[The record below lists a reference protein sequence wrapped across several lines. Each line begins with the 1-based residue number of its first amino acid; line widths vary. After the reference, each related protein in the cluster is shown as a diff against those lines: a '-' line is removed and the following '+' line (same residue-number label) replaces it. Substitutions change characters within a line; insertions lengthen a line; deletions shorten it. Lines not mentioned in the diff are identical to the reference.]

1 MSLDNELKSI
11 AQAYLSMLDE
21 KKMAK
26 ENDDEDKVECPKC
39 KGEGC
44 DHCDD
49 KGYHKESIDNH
60 PKVKAAR
67 KAHAAGTWDGNVDKE
82 GEAVV
87 HINGKPH
94 TVTSKYSKKKE
105 DNTND
110 KSDDGDGMDKVQPN
124 ALKKKFADR
133 KDKDLDN
140 DGDTDDSDEYLH
152 NRRKAISK
160 AVKEKAKK
168 ESVDWDAILEMT
180 DDEIDNYI
188 DNLPEAALNRFA
200 KEFAAM
206 TEAATAQMKPK
217 PEDQEKLEPRAAA
230 EKDWADKHTVDVKD
244 NPETKKQD
252 GSEKVKQAAGRKGDK
267 RLKDVRK

>member
-49 KGYHKESIDNH
+49 KGYHMKKDDDEKE
-60 PKVKAAR
+60 
-67 KAHAAGTWDGNVDKE
+67 VD
-82 GEAVV
+82 EAV
-87 HINGKPH
+87 
-94 TVTSKYSKKKE
+94 KKE

-110 KSDDGDGMDKVQPN
+110 KSDDGDGMDKVQPK

-160 AVKEKAKK
+160 AVKEKTKK

>member
-49 KGYHKESIDNH
+49 KGYHMKKDDDEK
-60 PKVKAAR
+60 KV
-67 KAHAAGTWDGNVDKE
+67 D
-82 GEAVV
+82 EAV
-87 HINGKPH
+87 
-94 TVTSKYSKKKE
+94 KKE

-110 KSDDGDGMDKVQPN
+110 KSDDGDGMDKVQPK

-160 AVKEKAKK
+160 AVKEKTKK

>member
-49 KGYHKESIDNH
+49 KGYHMKKDDDDDDEKE
-60 PKVKAAR
+60 
-67 KAHAAGTWDGNVDKE
+67 VD
-82 GEAVV
+82 EAV
-87 HINGKPH
+87 
-94 TVTSKYSKKKE
+94 KKE
-105 DNTND
+105 DKTND
-110 KSDDGDGMDKVQPN
+110 KSDDGDGMDKVQPK

>member
-44 DHCDD
+44 DHCDG
-49 KGYHKESIDNH
+49 KGYHMKKDDDDDDEKE
-60 PKVKAAR
+60 
-67 KAHAAGTWDGNVDKE
+67 VD
-82 GEAVV
+82 EAV
-87 HINGKPH
+87 
-94 TVTSKYSKKKE
+94 KKE

-110 KSDDGDGMDKVQPN
+110 KSDDGDGMDKVQPK

>member
-49 KGYHKESIDNH
+49 KGYHMKKDDDDEKE
-60 PKVKAAR
+60 
-67 KAHAAGTWDGNVDKE
+67 VD
-82 GEAVV
+82 EAV
-87 HINGKPH
+87 
-94 TVTSKYSKKKE
+94 KKE

-110 KSDDGDGMDKVQPN
+110 KSDDGDGMDKVQPK

-230 EKDWADKHTVDVKD
+230 EKDFADKHKVDVKD

>member
-44 DHCDD
+44 DHCDG
-49 KGYHKESIDNH
+49 KGYHMKKDEAMDPVN
-60 PKVKAAR
+60 KKAVK
-67 KAHAAGTWDGNVDKE
+67 KDFD
-82 GEAVV
+82 
-87 HINGKPH
+87 
-94 TVTSKYSKKKE
+94 
-105 DNTND
+105 
-110 KSDDGDGMDKVQPN
+110 
-124 ALKKKFADR
+124 DR
-133 KDKDLDN
+133 KDKDIDN
-140 DGDTDDSDEYLH
+140 DGDVDDSDEYLH
-152 NRRKAISK
+152 KRRKAISK
-160 AVKEKAKK
+160 SVKEKAKK
-168 ESVDWDAILEMT
+168 ESVDWDAILEMS

-188 DNLPEAALNRFA
+188 DNLSEAELNRFA
-200 KEFAAM
+200 EEFDAM

-217 PEDQEKLEPRAAA
+217 PEDQEKLEPRAAG
-230 EKDWADKHTVDVKD
+230 EKDFADKHKVDVKD

-267 RLKDVRK
+267 RLKDIRK

>member
-49 KGYHKESIDNH
+49 KGYHMKKDDDDDDEKE
-60 PKVKAAR
+60 
-67 KAHAAGTWDGNVDKE
+67 VDQ
-82 GEAVV
+82 AV
-87 HINGKPH
+87 
-94 TVTSKYSKKKE
+94 KKE

-110 KSDDGDGMDKVQPN
+110 KSDDGDGMDKVQPK

>member
-26 ENDDEDKVECPKC
+26 ENDDDDKVECPKC

-49 KGYHKESIDNH
+49 KGYHMKKDDDEK
-60 PKVKAAR
+60 KV
-67 KAHAAGTWDGNVDKE
+67 D
-82 GEAVV
+82 EAV
-87 HINGKPH
+87 
-94 TVTSKYSKKKE
+94 KKE

-110 KSDDGDGMDKVQPN
+110 KSDDGDGMDKVQPK

-160 AVKEKAKK
+160 AVKEKTKK

>member
-49 KGYHKESIDNH
+49 KGYHMKKDDDDDDEKE
-60 PKVKAAR
+60 
-67 KAHAAGTWDGNVDKE
+67 VD
-82 GEAVV
+82 EAV
-87 HINGKPH
+87 
-94 TVTSKYSKKKE
+94 KKE

>member
-26 ENDDEDKVECPKC
+26 EDDDEDKVECPKC

-49 KGYHKESIDNH
+49 KGYHMKKDDDDDDEKE
-60 PKVKAAR
+60 
-67 KAHAAGTWDGNVDKE
+67 VD
-82 GEAVV
+82 EAV
-87 HINGKPH
+87 
-94 TVTSKYSKKKE
+94 KKE

-110 KSDDGDGMDKVQPN
+110 KSDDGDGMDKVQPK

>member
-49 KGYHKESIDNH
+49 KGYHMKNDDDDDDEKE
-60 PKVKAAR
+60 
-67 KAHAAGTWDGNVDKE
+67 VD
-82 GEAVV
+82 EAV
-87 HINGKPH
+87 
-94 TVTSKYSKKKE
+94 KKE

-110 KSDDGDGMDKVQPN
+110 KSDDGDGMDKVQPK

>member
-49 KGYHKESIDNH
+49 KGYHMKKDDDDDDEKE
-60 PKVKAAR
+60 
-67 KAHAAGTWDGNVDKE
+67 VD
-82 GEAVV
+82 EAV
-87 HINGKPH
+87 
-94 TVTSKYSKKKE
+94 KKE

-110 KSDDGDGMDKVQPN
+110 KSDDGDGMDKVQPK

-152 NRRKAISK
+152 KRRKAISK
-160 AVKEKAKK
+160 IVFQSLQLINSRKSLKR
-168 ESVDWDAILEMT
+168 S
-180 DDEIDNYI
+180 
-188 DNLPEAALNRFA
+188 
-200 KEFAAM
+200 
-206 TEAATAQMKPK
+206 
-217 PEDQEKLEPRAAA
+217 
-230 EKDWADKHTVDVKD
+230 
-244 NPETKKQD
+244 
-252 GSEKVKQAAGRKGDK
+252 VKQLP
-267 RLKDVRK
+267 LK

>member
-49 KGYHKESIDNH
+49 KGYHMKKDDDDDNEKE
-60 PKVKAAR
+60 
-67 KAHAAGTWDGNVDKE
+67 VD
-82 GEAVV
+82 EAV
-87 HINGKPH
+87 
-94 TVTSKYSKKKE
+94 KKE

-110 KSDDGDGMDKVQPN
+110 KSDDGDGMDKVQPK

-152 NRRKAISK
+152 KRRKAISK
-160 AVKEKAKK
+160 SVKK
-168 ESVDWDAILEMT
+168 ESYDWDTILEMS
-180 DDEIDNYI
+180 DDELDAFIDS
-188 DNLPEAALNRFA
+188 LPESAIDQLT
-200 KEFAAM
+200 KEFEAIS
-206 TEAATAQMKPK
+206 EAASAQMKPK
-217 PEDQEKLEPRAAA
+217 PEDQEKLEPRAAG
-230 EKDWADKHTVDVKD
+230 EKDFADKHKVDVKD

>member
-49 KGYHKESIDNH
+49 KGYHMKKDDDDDDEKE
-60 PKVKAAR
+60 
-67 KAHAAGTWDGNVDKE
+67 VD
-82 GEAVV
+82 EAV
-87 HINGKPH
+87 
-94 TVTSKYSKKKE
+94 KKE

-110 KSDDGDGMDKVQPN
+110 KSDDGDGMDKVQPK
-124 ALKKKFADR
+124 ALKKKFANR

>member
-26 ENDDEDKVECPKC
+26 ENDDDDKVECPKC

-49 KGYHKESIDNH
+49 KGYHMKKDDEKE
-60 PKVKAAR
+60 
-67 KAHAAGTWDGNVDKE
+67 VD
-82 GEAVV
+82 EAV
-87 HINGKPH
+87 
-94 TVTSKYSKKKE
+94 KKE

-110 KSDDGDGMDKVQPN
+110 KSDDGDGMDKVQPK

-160 AVKEKAKK
+160 AVKEKTKK